1 LNIPHVTNGN
11 LFHVIC
17 LAELNHL
24 TTGFMQDVSLLAVH
38 LGAGFGFAFRQPA
51 MAFRSGFAA

>member
-1 LNIPHVTNGN
+1 M
-11 LFHVIC
+11 C

-24 TTGFMQDVSLLAVH
+24 TAGFMQDVALLAVH
-38 LGAGFGFAFRQPA
+38 FGAGFGFAFQQSA